1 MKDTRKLV
9 VLALLTALALIIF
22 VLESMIPPLV
32 PIPGIKL
39 GLANIITLFVLA
51 RYGAKEAVVVTVV
64 RIILAS
70 VFAGQA
76 ISFIY
81 SIAGGALCLILMILL
96 HKLSGGKLLW
106 FTSVIGAVAHNTGQL
121 IAASVIMGTK
131 YVFAYAPFLLVSG
144 VVTGLFT
151 GLCAYLMLKYIPE
164 KLL

>member
-51 RYGAKEAVVVTVV
+51 R
-64 RIILAS
+64 
-70 VFAGQA
+70 F
-76 ISFIY
+76 
-81 SIAGGALCLILMILL
+81 GGALCLILMILL